1 MQEKNTILSVK
12 EKRREEILLG
22 ALKVFCEKGYSG
34 ATVNDIVNKVGCS
47 HGLFYHYFKSKKDIF
62 DDVCSFRGRNMIDF
76 MEEQLKESNCYLD
89 KLKNITE
96 FTFNNIK
103 NDEIFAYRYYF
114 FVSTVFAKAESGKL
128 PPKDKKPPHIRM
140 YDFFREGAMRGDF
153 TDKYSPEDCARLYN
167 CIIQGAT
174 LNYILC
180 PKEFKH
186 SFKFPMIE
194 IILDF
199 FRKGER
205 Q

>member
-1 MQEKNTILSVK
+1 
-12 EKRREEILLG
+12 
-22 ALKVFCEKGYSG
+22 
-34 ATVNDIVNKVGCS
+34 
-47 HGLFYHYFKSKKDIF
+47 
-62 DDVCSFRGRNMIDF
+62 MIDF
-76 MEEQLKESNCYLD
+76 MEDQLKESNCYLD

-128 PPKDKKPPHIRM
+128 PPKDKNPPHIRM

-186 SFKFPMIE
+186 SFKFPAIDF
-194 IILDF
+194 ILDF